1 MSDVQVG
8 GAEAFVTRD
17 LEITR
22 GGRSVLRGV
31 NLELTPGEVVAVVGP
46 NGAGKSS
53 LLGALSGDLKPASGQ
68 VLLHGKDLSSWSASD
83 LARERAVLLQQVTVS
98 FPFTVEEV
106 VAMGRAPWNGFD
118 QQLEDDDAIAKAI
131 KATEVEHLAG
141 RRFLQLSGGE
151 RARVALARVLAQR
164 TKFLLLDEPT
174 AALDLRH
181 QELVLRTARNHA
193 HITGGAVM
201 VVLHDIGL
209 AAAYAD
215 RILILENGEMAALG
229 APRDVLDSELLSR
242 VYQYEVEVFPHPVSG
257 QLVILPI
264 RH

>member
-1 MSDVQVG
+1 MS
-8 GAEAFVTRD
+8 EATFTTRALD
-17 LEITR
+17 LER
-22 GGRSVLRGV
+22 GGRPVLRSID
-31 NLELTPGEVVAVVGP
+31 LELTPGEVVAVVGP

-53 LLGALSGDLKPASGQ
+53 LLGVLAGDLRPTSGE
-68 VLLHGKDLSSWSASD
+68 VLLDGTDLGNWSAGD
-83 LARERAVLLQQVTVS
+83 VARERAVLLQQVTLS
-98 FPFTVEEV
+98 FPFRVEEV
-106 VAMGRAPWNGFD
+106 VAMGRAPWAGLP

-131 KATEVEHLAG
+131 TATEVDHLVG
-141 RRFLQLSGGE
+141 RRFSQLSGGE

-164 TKFLLLDEPT
+164 TKTLLLDEPT

-193 HITGGAVM
+193 HISGGSVLI
-201 VVLHDIGL
+201 VLHDIGL

-215 RILILENGEMAALG
+215 RVLILDAGAVAAFG
-229 APRDVLDSELLSR
+229 PPVEVLESDLLSR

-257 QLVILPI
+257 QLVVLPI

>member
-1 MSDVQVG
+1 MS
-8 GAEAFVTRD
+8 TRSTTTESLAARN

-22 GGRSVLRGV
+22 GGRSVLRGIDLDLV
-31 NLELTPGEVVAVVGP
+31 PGEVLAVVGP

-53 LLGALSGDLKPASGQ
+53 LLGALSGDLKPATGQ
-68 VLLHGKDLSSWSASD
+68 VLLHNKELTDWPVGD
-83 LARERAVLLQQVTVS
+83 LARERAVLLQQVILS

-106 VAMGRAPWNGFD
+106 VAMGRAPWNGFE

-131 KATEVEHLAG
+131 TATEVEHLVG

-193 HITGGAVM
+193 HVTGGAVM

-215 RILILENGEMAALG
+215 RILVLEKGETAALG
-229 APRDVLDSELLSR
+229 APNEVLNSELLSR

>member
-1 MSDVQVG
+1 MSG
-8 GAEAFVTRD
+8 EVTFAARGLH
-17 LEITR
+17 LER
-22 GGRSVLRGV
+22 GGRPVLNGIDMEMRA
-31 NLELTPGEVVAVVGP
+31 EEVVAVVGP

-53 LLGALSGDLKPASGQ
+53 LLGVLAGDLRPTSGE
-68 VLLHGKDLSSWSASD
+68 VDLEGMPLDSWAASD
-83 LARERAVLLQQVTVS
+83 VARERAVLLQQVILS
-98 FPFTVEEV
+98 FPFRVEEV
-106 VAMGRAPWNGFD
+106 VAMGRAPWTGLP

-131 KATEVEHLAG
+131 AATEVEHLVG

-164 TKFLLLDEPT
+164 TKTLLLDEPT

-181 QELVLRTARNHA
+181 QEMVLRTARNHA
-193 HITGGAVM
+193 HISGGSVM

-215 RILILENGEMAALG
+215 RILVLEAGHVAAFG
-229 APRDVLDSELLSR
+229 PPAEVLNSELLSR